1 MNEPLE
7 DIREKLSRAGLKA
20 TQQRMV
26 VYQALLQTMNQH
38 PTAER
43 IYEIVRPQNPSISL
57 GTVYKTLDIF
67 VSNGLAGKVA
77 SDAGYMRY
85 DVNVEQHSHIYCTN
99 TQEIIDYHDEAL
111 DELIQQYFQKKN
123 IKNLR
128 IGQIHVQI
136 SGQKENPEQEIEII
150 DL

>member
-1 MNEPLE
+1 MNEHLE
-7 DIREKLSRAGLKA
+7 DIREKLSKAGLKA

-43 IYEIVRPQNPSISL
+43 IYEVVRPQNPSISL
-57 GTVYKTLDIF
+57 GTVYKTLDTF

-77 SDAGYMRY
+77 SDAGFMRY

-99 TQEIIDYHDEAL
+99 TQEIIDYHDEEL
-111 DELIQQYFQKKN
+111 DQLIQQYFERKKIKNLN
-123 IKNLR
+123 IKN
-128 IGQIHVQI
+128 IHVQI
-136 SGQKENPEQEIEII
+136 SGLKVDPVQGIEISN
-150 DL
+150 